1 MNEVELEKVLVEWG
15 LQGTRLRPGNHT
27 LASRFLFALKQR
39 SICGTRAVSYHGAP
53 VPRLA

>member
-39 SICGTRAVSYHGAP
+39 SIAGREPVLQRTPPSRA
-53 VPRLA
+53 